1 MEACD
6 LSNTKFKIAPIA
18 SQQPKVFFMEL
29 LMLKIPVRL
38 REIKIIRV
46 KFHESEMRSIEFQK
60 SKIISIEFH
69 ESKVISSEF
78 HELGIISP

>member
-1 MEACD
+1 MEACG

-18 SQQPKVFFMEL
+18 SQQPKVFSMEL
-29 LMLKIPVRL
+29 LMLEIPVRL

-60 SKIISIEFH
+60 SRIISIEFH